1 MAKEKVV
8 RLPTGQEF
16 VFPADMSDT
25 DINNRILDEILGPI
39 PEYTPIERK
48 KPEAGFFGGLGE
60 GLGAL
65 PGVPAALSYA
75 ISPEAEQRKA
85 LAKEATPGY
94 DYQQVS
100 DIEGIGDIGRFL
112 REQAGYAVGFMA
124 APIAASKAAA
134 MIPAPLPVKLLASSG
149 AFLTTAGAQYLG
161 QTLGRQAQ
169 EQEINAIKGEATEA
183 PEITKALLSS
193 GSQAGL
199 DLFGFRIFK
208 PLGQLIGLSGKEAS
222 ERVGRELIDT
232 AQKEGTEA
240 AARSL
245 LGGAAK
251 GAAIEAAQEP
261 IQQLLER
268 FGAGL
273 DLASDEAIQE
283 YFEAAVAG
291 GLLGAPLGGTSTF
304 IGNLRD
310 GVYDKKF
317 SPDLSA
323 QQFVDAWNKSKNE
336 IYDQAPIYQFADD
349 TGNFV
354 SYTPDVL
361 TRLGINPEVE
371 SLNLKE
377 RSLDLKND
385 ILGKS
390 TEDRQVAGFLYQLFL
405 KRKQSVDRELRDD
418 ADLLTPDRRQELV
431 AEYEQAVAGEKSMFN
446 LLARRSDINSPYN
459 FAVVPSSADPK
470 KFAVVN
476 MVTGAQVSKTDYKTK
491 EDAEKYV
498 DNQRKK
504 ESEKVVRE
512 VEKESK
518 AAAGKPA
525 ETAATEAKKEALKEP
540 DPFAV
545 KKTGVPP
552 TGPTAEQQAYQTRI
566 GDVQKAFGENAS
578 RVFEKAKQY
587 REAGLSQMEA
597 LNAAEK
603 DVTAELQKSTAK
615 VETPKVGFKTEKGS
629 VYSLDEQGK
638 TSRTKLSEGKGKGTT
653 YEPHSALYVD
663 PKDAQSIME
672 DMQSGAL
679 DQSTSIR
686 HGYIDTT
693 NNKFVTLTDLSKL
706 PAGVEPIVAV
716 VDTKQNKVVG
726 RYKAKTNP
734 EVGLSPIEKLYKKD
748 GTSNT
753 HVGNKIVELFGQR
766 KTTAKKEPPPPPVDP
781 AQKEL
786 EKQRAFILQ
795 DYGSDAE
802 RIFQKAQ
809 EYETAG
815 ATPLKALSSA
825 KKDID
830 AELAARLKEMV
841 AKRKAEKEAEEAAK
855 KAKKEKKKAPPP
867 PPPPPPTPTG
877 LTPEQITAEAQGL
890 AEDYGS
896 PGMATAIKT
905 QEDLDAV
912 KDYLAE
918 VERLE
923 GEVVEQKKRNIPTIE
938 TQRRVQEMYDRL
950 DAAVEAGDLTPIKPL
965 STKITPDQ
973 LAAIR
978 QQDEMARKTVKGVPS
993 PVENIDLDSLT
1004 DAQREAYLA
1013 DLDKKMPKN
1022 KAEVDDIIEQN
1033 GNAKESKKIANEV
1046 KSDICKGGSD
1056 A

>member
-1 MAKEKVV
+1 MPRIV
-8 RLPTGQEF
+8 RVPG
-16 VFPADMSDT
+16 
-25 DINNRILDEILGPI
+25 LDEPLTFPSGTPDAEIYGAVIDKLFPVEAL
-39 PEYTPIERK
+39 PEVP

-65 PGVPAALSYA
+65 PGVPTALSYA
-75 ISPEAEQRKA
+75 ISPEEEQRKA
-85 LAKEATPGY
+85 LVKEATPGY

-169 EQEINAIKGEATEA
+169 EQEINAIKGQATEA

-222 ERVGRELIDT
+222 EQVGKQLIDT

-323 QQFVDAWNKSKNE
+323 EQFVKAWDGSKE
-336 IYDQAPIYQFADD
+336 DIYQQAPVYTFADD
-349 TGNFV
+349 MGNFV

-361 TRLGINPEVE
+361 TRLGVNPEVK

-405 KRKQSVDRELRDD
+405 KRKQSVDRELKDD
-418 ADLLTPDRRQELV
+418 ADLLTPERRQELV

-459 FAVVPSSADPK
+459 FAVIPSSADPK

-504 ESEKVVRE
+504 ESERVVRE

-525 ETAATEAKKEALKEP
+525 PAKEDTKEP
-540 DPFAV
+540 DPFVV
-545 KKTGVPP
+545 KKTDAPP
-552 TGPTAEQQAYQTRI
+552 AGPTAEQQAYQTRI

-578 RVFEKAKQY
+578 RVFEKARQY
-587 REAGLSQMEA
+587 RENGFTEMEA

-603 DVTAELQKSTAK
+603 DVTAELQKPTSK

-693 NNKFVTLTDLSKL
+693 NNTFVMLTDISKL

-716 VDTKQNKVVG
+716 IDTKQNKVVG

-766 KTTAKKEPPPPPVDP
+766 KTTAKKEPPPPSPPPVDP

-786 EKQRAFILQ
+786 AKQRALIEQ

-815 ATPLKALSSA
+815 ATPLDALSSA
-825 KKDID
+825 KKDIE
-830 AELAARLKEMV
+830 AELAARTKEML
-841 AKRKAEKEAEEAAK
+841 AKRKAEKDAEEAAK
-855 KAKKEKKKAPPP
+855 KAKEEKKAPPP
-867 PPPPPPTPTG
+867 PPPPPPPTPTA
-877 LTPEQITAEAQGL
+877 LTPEQVTAEAQGL

-905 QEDLDAV
+905 QEDSGCGQ
-912 KDYLAE
+912 
-918 VERLE
+918 RLF
-923 GEVVEQKKRNIPTIE
+923 
-938 TQRRVQEMYDRL
+938 
-950 DAAVEAGDLTPIKPL
+950 
-965 STKITPDQ
+965 
-973 LAAIR
+973 
-978 QQDEMARKTVKGVPS
+978 
-993 PVENIDLDSLT
+993 
-1004 DAQREAYLA
+1004 
-1013 DLDKKMPKN
+1013 
-1022 KAEVDDIIEQN
+1022 
-1033 GNAKESKKIANEV
+1033 
-1046 KSDICKGGSD
+1046 GGG
-1056 A
+1056 

>member
-85 LAKEATPGY
+85 LAKEATP
-94 DYQQVS
+94 DVEFQQLS
-100 DIEGIGDIGRFL
+100 DIEGIGDLGRFIK
-112 REQAGYAVGFMA
+112 EQLGQSVGFMA
-124 APIAASKAAA
+124 APIAAAKTAS
-134 MIPAPLPVKLLASSG
+134 MLPVPLPLKPVLASG

-169 EQEINAIKGEATEA
+169 EQEIKAIKGEATEA
-183 PEITKALLSS
+183 PDITNALLAA
-193 GSQAGL
+193 GGQAGL
-199 DLFGFRIFK
+199 DLYGFRIFK
-208 PLGQLIGLSGKEAS
+208 PLGDLIGLSGKEAS
-222 ERVGRELIDT
+222 EQVGKQLIDT

-251 GAAIEAAQEP
+251 GAALEAAQEP

-273 DLASDEAIQE
+273 DLSSDEAIQE

-291 GLLGAPLGGTSTF
+291 GLLGAPLGGTSAF

-317 SPDLSA
+317 EPDLSA

-354 SYTPDVL
+354 SYTPEVL

-371 SLNLKE
+371 SLNLKDL
-377 RSLDLKND
+377 SLDLKTD

-405 KRKQSVDRELRDD
+405 KRKQNIDRELRDD

-446 LLARRSDINSPYN
+446 LLARRDDINSPYN
-459 FAVVPSSADPK
+459 FAVVPSPKDPK
-470 KFAVVN
+470 KFAIAN
-476 MVTGAQVSKTDYKTK
+476 MVTGAPVGETDYKSK
-491 EDAEKYV
+491 EDAEKYIA
-498 DNQRKK
+498 NQRKK
-504 ESEKVVRE
+504 EDKKVVTD
-512 VEKESK
+512 VEKESR
-518 AAAGKPA
+518 AAAKKPA
-525 ETAATEAKKEALKEP
+525 ETAATEAKKDATKEP
-540 DPFAV
+540 DPFVV

-566 GDVQKAFGENAS
+566 GDVQKAFGENAT
-578 RVFEKAKQY
+578 RVFEKARQY

-603 DVTAELQKSTAK
+603 DVTAEIFELLGQSKQLSDEAK
-615 VETPKVGFKTEKGS
+615 
-629 VYSLDEQGK
+629 
-638 TSRTKLSEGKGKGTT
+638 
-653 YEPHSALYVD
+653 A
-663 PKDAQSIME
+663 A
-672 DMQSGAL
+672 
-679 DQSTSIR
+679 
-686 HGYIDTT
+686 
-693 NNKFVTLTDLSKL
+693 
-706 PAGVEPIVAV
+706 
-716 VDTKQNKVVG
+716 
-726 RYKAKTNP
+726 AK
-734 EVGLSPIEKLYKKD
+734 K
-748 GTSNT
+748 
-753 HVGNKIVELFGQR
+753 
-766 KTTAKKEPPPPPVDP
+766 AKKEPPPPPP
-781 AQKEL
+781 
-786 EKQRAFILQ
+786 
-795 DYGSDAE
+795 
-802 RIFQKAQ
+802 
-809 EYETAG
+809 
-815 ATPLKALSSA
+815 P
-825 KKDID
+825 
-830 AELAARLKEMV
+830 
-841 AKRKAEKEAEEAAK
+841 K
-855 KAKKEKKKAPPP
+855 KAKEEKKAPPP
-867 PPPPPPTPTG
+867 PPPPPPPTPTA
-877 LTPEQITAEAQGL
+877 LTPEQVTAEAQGL

-950 DAAVEAGDLTPIKPL
+950 GAAVEAGDLTPIKPL
-965 STKITPDQ
+965 STKITPEQIKRIQEEDKNKKKG
-973 LAAIR
+973 
-978 QQDEMARKTVKGVPS
+978 RKIAELPG
-993 PVENIDLDSLT
+993 PVENFDLDNLT
-1004 DAQREAYLA
+1004 DEQLKALA
-1013 DLDKKMPKN
+1013 ELDEKMPKN

>member
-1 MAKEKVV
+1 VAKEKVV

-65 PGVPAALSYA
+65 PGVPSALSYA
-75 ISPEAEQRKA
+75 ISPEEEQRKA
-85 LAKEATPGY
+85 LVKEATP
-94 DYQQVS
+94 DVEFQQLS
-100 DIEGIGDIGRFL
+100 DIEGIGGVGRFL
-112 REQAGYAVGFMA
+112 REQLGQSLGFMA
-124 APIAASKAAA
+124 APIAAAKTAS
-134 MIPAPLPVKLLASSG
+134 MLPMPLPAKALAASG

-169 EQEINAIKGEATEA
+169 EQEIKAIKGEATEA
-183 PEITKALLSS
+183 PDITNALLAA
-193 GSQAGL
+193 GGQAGL
-199 DLFGFRIFK
+199 DLYGFRIFK
-208 PLGQLIGLSGKEAS
+208 PLGDLIGLSGKEAS
-222 ERVGRELIDT
+222 EQVGKQLIDT

-251 GAAIEAAQEP
+251 GAALEAAQEP

-273 DLASDEAIQE
+273 DLSSDEAIQE

-291 GLLGAPLGGTSTF
+291 GLLGAPLGGTSAF

-317 SPDLSA
+317 EPDLSA

-354 SYTPDVL
+354 SYTPEVL

-371 SLNLKE
+371 SLNLKDL
-377 RSLDLKND
+377 SLDLKTD

-405 KRKQSVDRELRDD
+405 KRKQNIDRELRDD

-446 LLARRSDINSPYN
+446 LLARRDDINSPYN
-459 FAVVPSSADPK
+459 FAVVPSPKDPK
-470 KFAVVN
+470 KFAIAN
-476 MVTGAQVSKTDYKTK
+476 MVTGAPVGETDYKSK
-491 EDAEKYV
+491 EDAEKYIA
-498 DNQRKK
+498 NQRKK
-504 ESEKVVRE
+504 EDKKVVTD
-512 VEKESK
+512 VEKESR
-518 AAAGKPA
+518 AAAKKPA
-525 ETAATEAKKEALKEP
+525 ETAATEAKKDATKEP
-540 DPFAV
+540 DPFVV

-578 RVFEKAKQY
+578 RVFEKARQY
-587 REAGLSQMEA
+587 RENGFTEMEA

-603 DVTAELQKSTAK
+603 DVTAELQA
-615 VETPKVGFKTEKGS
+615 
-629 VYSLDEQGK
+629 
-638 TSRTKLSEGKGKGTT
+638 
-653 YEPHSALYVD
+653 
-663 PKDAQSIME
+663 
-672 DMQSGAL
+672 
-679 DQSTSIR
+679 
-686 HGYIDTT
+686 
-693 NNKFVTLTDLSKL
+693 
-706 PAGVEPIVAV
+706 
-716 VDTKQNKVVG
+716 
-726 RYKAKTNP
+726 AKTP
-734 EVGLSPIEKLYKKD
+734 
-748 GTSNT
+748 
-753 HVGNKIVELFGQR
+753 
-766 KTTAKKEPPPPPVDP
+766 PPPPPVDP

-786 EKQRAFILQ
+786 VKQRALIEQ

-815 ATPLKALSSA
+815 ATPLDALSSA
-825 KKDID
+825 KKDIE
-830 AELAARLKEMV
+830 AELAARTKEML
-841 AKRKAEKEAEEAAK
+841 AKRKAEKDAEEAAK
-855 KAKKEKKKAPPP
+855 KAKKEKKKAS
-867 PPPPPPTPTG
+867 
-877 LTPEQITAEAQGL
+877 LTPEQTIAAEAQGL

-950 DAAVEAGDLTPIKPL
+950 GAAVEAGDLTPIKPL
-965 STKITPDQ
+965 STKITPEQIKRIQEEDKNKKKG
-973 LAAIR
+973 
-978 QQDEMARKTVKGVPS
+978 RKIAELPG
-993 PVENIDLDSLT
+993 PVENIDLDNLT
-1004 DAQREAYLA
+1004 DEQLKALA
-1013 DLDKKMPKN
+1013 ELDEKMPKN

-1033 GNAKESKKIANEV
+1033 GNAKESKKIAKEV